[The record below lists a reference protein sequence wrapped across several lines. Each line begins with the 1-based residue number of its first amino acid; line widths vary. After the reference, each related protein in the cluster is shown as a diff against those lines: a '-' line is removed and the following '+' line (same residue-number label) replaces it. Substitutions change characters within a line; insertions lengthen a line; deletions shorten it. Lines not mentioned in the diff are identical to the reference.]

1 MLAALQ
7 NMNPL
12 GVYLYGFTRPG
23 TALPAMVGVDDAEPV
38 GALEGPGITA
48 VVSPIDP
55 ADLRGPEAEKRLED
69 PQWLVP
75 RACRH
80 EAVLEAVLAGGPVL
94 PVRFGA
100 VFSSR
105 QALADF
111 MEENRRSIAAFLDA
125 AADKQEWAVR
135 GFLDAGRAAEHLL
148 ATDPELAGRLERLP
162 RTPGARYFQEKQLRA
177 EARRRV
183 GSWGRQAAAR
193 LEEALREFTPEVR
206 PLRLRPGGSGPEML
220 LHCALLL
227 PRPDGGR
234 LCEAVAKGL
243 EDYADTG
250 WTLECTGPWPPF
262 HFAPTLGEAAP

>member
-1 MLAALQ
+1 MDSLSL
-7 NMNPL
+7 
-12 GVYLYGFTRPG
+12 YLYGFTWPG
-23 TALPAMVGVDDAEPV
+23 TALPPLPGVDGTAPV

-55 ADLRGPEAEKRLED
+55 AELLGPEAEKRLED

-100 VFSSR
+100 VFSSPR
-105 QALADF
+105 ALADF
-111 MEENRRSIAAFLDA
+111 MEGNGRSIAAFLA
-125 AADKQEWAVR
+125 AAAGKQEWAVK
-135 GFLDAGRAAEHLL
+135 GFLDAGRAAERLL
-148 ATDPELAGRLERLP
+148 ETDPELAARRERLP
-162 RTPGARYFQEKQLRA
+162 RAPGARYFPEKQLRA

-183 GSWGRQAAAR
+183 GTWCRATAAR
-193 LEEALREFTPEVR
+193 VEEELRGLTPEVC
-206 PLRLRPGGSGPEML
+206 PLRLRPQGPEAEMV

-227 PRPDGGR
+227 PRPDVGR
-234 LCEAVAKGL
+234 FREVVGELA
-243 EDYADTG
+243 EDYTDTG